1 MLGAAIAPV
10 AEASASVASVASS
23 DAASVASVLASV
35 VASVVASSFPPH
47 ATSDNP
53 IAIANAML
61 CSKITLSS
69 ISGMPCHAFS

>member
-23 DAASVASVLASV
+23 DAASVASVASVLASV
-35 VASVVASSFPPH
+35 LASVVASSFPPH

-53 IAIANAML
+53 IAIANESAN
-61 CSKITLSS
+61 
-69 ISGMPCHAFS
+69 AFLIFLTKKPSF

>member
-53 IAIANAML
+53 IAIANESAN
-61 CSKITLSS
+61 
-69 ISGMPCHAFS
+69 AFLIFLTKKPFF